1 MLFYRWHITNEGFP
15 CFNTNMDWFNLKIV
29 KRVDYNKPLTYTAH
43 YAATIRAFDA
53 CSVSIS
59 KKTHMGRSSGAQ
71 HAEIDGATE
80 GQLRRHGRWNMQSME
95 SCYLTSLPRSSIRVI
110 NGFSGNKGDYWLPRS
125 NVCPPESLQRK
136 VFLQEDEWRY
146 HSCEYSICAEAF
158 LSLLITM
165 RRIILQ
171 DAVMFRVENL
181 ENSLFN
187 NVLFSDLEFLAFE
200 VNLLSTVQAAQEPA
214 DIQVRRALPLVGDH
228 LQMLSAKMDANQRIQ
243 PSLIS
248 NNSHSPTDAT
258 VGIKDDIF
266 GLRQDMQMLRQTCS
280 LFTNGT

>member
-1 MLFYRWHITNEGFP
+1 
-15 CFNTNMDWFNLKIV
+15 
-29 KRVDYNKPLTYTAH
+29 
-43 YAATIRAFDA
+43 
-53 CSVSIS
+53 
-59 KKTHMGRSSGAQ
+59 
-71 HAEIDGATE
+71 
-80 GQLRRHGRWNMQSME
+80 
-95 SCYLTSLPRSSIRVI
+95 
-110 NGFSGNKGDYWLPRS
+110 
-125 NVCPPESLQRK
+125 
-136 VFLQEDEWRY
+136 
-146 HSCEYSICAEAF
+146 
-158 LSLLITM
+158 M